1 MLRSVKGIH
10 GYSIR
15 ATDGDIGTV
24 YAFYFDDDLW
34 TIRYLVVDTGTW
46 LPGRRVL
53 LSPAVIG
60 QIHWETET
68 LTVTLSTEQV
78 ENSPDMDT
86 EKPVSR
92 QYEAALHDY
101 YGWPVY
107 WGAFEPTG
115 AGVIAM
121 PPPVLEIADAAESV
135 AGERGDPHLRST
147 HEVIGYSINAWDG
160 DIGYV
165 KDFIVEDDIWAIRY
179 MVVDTGNWLPGKK
192 VLIAPQWITEVS
204 WGESKVYVELTQ
216 EEVKNSPEF
225 DASAPVNRAY
235 EERLY
240 DFYGRPKY
248 WL

>member
-10 GYSIR
+10 GYSIQ
-15 ATDGDIGTV
+15 ATDGDIGAV

-34 TIRYLVVDTGTW
+34 TVRYLVVDTGTW

-53 LSPAVIG
+53 LSPTAIG

-68 LTVTLSTEQV
+68 VTVTLSREQV

-92 QYEAALHDY
+92 QYETALHNY
-101 YGWPVY
+101 YGWPMY

-115 AGVIAM
+115 AGVMAM
-121 PPPVLEIADAAESV
+121 PPPALEVAESAENMV
-135 AGERGDPHLRST
+135 EAQGDPHLRST
-147 HEVIGYSINAWDG
+147 HEVMGYSIHAWDG
-160 DIGYV
+160 DIGSV
-165 KDFIVEDDIWAIRY
+165 RDFIVEDELWAIRY
-179 MVVDTGNWLPGKK
+179 MVVDTGHWLPGKK
-192 VLIAPQWITEVS
+192 VLIAPPWITEVS

-225 DASAPVNRAY
+225 DAAAPVNRAY